1 MTKIFTISAVK
12 TALFA
17 LLVSVST
24 GAQAQQDS
32 LRDAVNNPRRTPAF
46 VARDAARHPYE
57 TLKFFEIEP
66 HMTVVEITPGGGWY
80 TEILAPYLFER
91 GRYIAASYDG
101 RSRTERYQR
110 YARIFADKLASNPSA
125 FSKVEVLPF
134 EPPHNLKLTASNSA
148 DRILTFRNVHNWL
161 AYSEQTALSVF
172 RSLFDSLKPG
182 GILGVVEHRLPAQRK
197 WDDAAMQTGYMHETH
212 VIRLAEQAGFKL
224 LAKSEINANPKDPK
238 NHPNGVWMLP
248 PNNRHDAA
256 DAAKYQA
263 IGESDR
269 MTLRF
274 VKP

>member
-1 MTKIFTISAVK
+1 MSKNSIISAAK
-12 TALFA
+12 IA
-17 LLVSVST
+17 LLLFSVST

-32 LRDAVNNPRRTPAF
+32 LRAAVNSPQRTPAF

-91 GRYIAASYDG
+91 GRYVAASYDG

-110 YARIFADKLASNPSA
+110 YAKVFADKLASNPSA

-134 EPPHNLKLTASNSA
+134 EPPHNLKLTAPDSA

-161 AYSEQTALSVF
+161 AYSEETALNVF
-172 RSLFDSLKPG
+172 RSLFASLKPG
-182 GILGVVEHRLPAQRK
+182 GILGVVEHRLPAHRK
-197 WDDAAMQTGYMHETH
+197 WDAAAMRTGYMHERH
-212 VIRLAEQAGFKL
+212 VIGLAEQAGFTL
-224 LAKSEINANPKDPK
+224 LEKSEINANPKDTAD
-238 NHPNGVWMLP
+238 HPGGVWALP
-248 PNNRHDAA
+248 PSYRNQNIDRAR
-256 DAAKYQA
+256 YEA

-269 MTLRF
+269 MTLKF
-274 VKP
+274 LKPQ